1 MPRPRFRLAQLL
13 VPAPLAALGLIALA
27 GCVPAPVPDPSTGP
41 SLTPP
46 AVTTGPPT
54 ATDTLPPPTSTASV
68 RPSVDPPPPPRP
80 PRPSPTTAAAP
91 PTRAQLQAALLTT
104 ADLAGFRY
112 GHDAATSVQGGCPAL
127 DTGLDPGAR
136 VTVQVLLE
144 KTGNG
149 PYVRERLILYSGHS
163 AAGTAVASVRGAPS
177 ACPTFVVTDPVVGKL
192 EYTVTPLSVQRY
204 GDETAAV
211 RLTAVSERYPSIR
224 SYENLVVIRRGAV
237 VILVAHTSV
246 TTIDNSLTSAA
257 VSTAYARASRGW

>member
-1 MPRPRFRLAQLL
+1 MPRPRFRLVVL
-13 VPAPLAALGLIALA
+13 APLVVVGLIALA
-27 GCVPAPVPDPSTGP
+27 GCVPPPAPGPTADPSTDP
-41 SLTPP
+41 SL
-46 AVTTGPPT
+46 VTTGPPT
-54 ATDTLPPPTSTASV
+54 PNDTLPPPTPTGSV

-80 PRPSPTTAAAP
+80 PRPVPTTTAAP

-163 AAGTAVASVRGAPS
+163 AAGTAVASVRGASS

-192 EYTVTPLSVQRY
+192 DYTVTPLSVQRY
-204 GDETAAV
+204 GDGP
-211 RLTAVSERYPSIR
+211 RRY
-224 SYENLVVIRRGAV
+224 G
-237 VILVAHTSV
+237 
-246 TTIDNSLTSAA
+246 
-257 VSTAYARASRGW
+257 